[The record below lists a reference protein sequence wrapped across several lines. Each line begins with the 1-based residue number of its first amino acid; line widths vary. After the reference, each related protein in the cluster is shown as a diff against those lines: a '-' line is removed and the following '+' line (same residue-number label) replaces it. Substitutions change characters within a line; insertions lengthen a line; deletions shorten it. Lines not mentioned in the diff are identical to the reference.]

1 VATNDDRQRLEE
13 ASAPGTGADAPSA
26 SAPRLP
32 VRASIYIDVD
42 GTVHFGALFEGLV
55 PVADAL
61 GNRRTASASET
72 DLDGEDTSP
81 ERGGPGPDGSATK

>member
-1 VATNDDRQRLEE
+1 MSTNDDRERL
-13 ASAPGTGADAPSA
+13 AAGTAPGPV
-26 SAPRLP
+26 PRLP

-61 GNRRTASASET
+61 RGPASARGEPT
-72 DLDGEDTSP
+72 GEGARREDLGRARDNGADSSG
-81 ERGGPGPDGSATK
+81 RGSGP